1 MATKTKAIETKKEES
16 ALDTAQAGER
26 TRDCRCF
33 VPRSDIYETDDQI
46 VVTLEMPGVQKD
58 NIEISLDKNVLTVSG
73 YAVAE
78 DPEGFSLARAEYEV
92 GDYERSFRISN
103 RIEQD
108 KIDAEYNN
116 GVLRLALPKAE
127 EAKKRKIA
135 VKVA

>member
-1 MATKTKAIETKKEES
+1 MATKTKAIETKKDES
-16 ALDTAQAGER
+16 ALNTAPAGER

-46 VVTLEMPGVQKD
+46 VVTLDMPGVQKD
-58 NIEISLDKNVLTVSG
+58 NIEISLDKNVLTVNG

-78 DPEGFSLARAEYEV
+78 DPKGFSLVRAEFEV

-108 KIDAEYNN
+108 KINAEYKN
-116 GVLRLALPKAE
+116 GVLRLTLPKAE
-127 EAKKRKIA
+127 ETKKRKIA

>member
-1 MATKTKAIETKKEES
+1 MATKTKAIETKKEEL
-16 ALDTAQAGER
+16 ALETSER

-33 VPRSDIYETDDQI
+33 VPRSDIYETEDQI
-46 VVTLEMPGVQKD
+46 VIVLDMPGVQKD
-58 NIEISLDKNVLTVSG
+58 NIEISLEKSVLTVNG

-108 KIDAEYNN
+108 KIEADYKN
-116 GVLRLALPKAE
+116 GVLRLSLPKAE
-127 EAKKRKIA
+127 EAKARKIA
-135 VKVA
+135 VKVS

>member
-1 MATKTKAIETKKEES
+1 MTTTKTKAIETKKEELE
-16 ALDTAQAGER
+16 LDSSER

-33 VPRSDIYETDDQI
+33 VPRSDIYETEVQI
-46 VVTLEMPGVQKD
+46 VVVMDMPGVQKE
-58 NIEISLDKNVLTVSG
+58 NIDISLEKNVLTVNG

-78 DPEGFSLARAEYEV
+78 DPQGFSLARAEYQV

-108 KIDAEYNN
+108 KIEAEYKN
-116 GVLRLALPKAE
+116 GVLRLTLPKAE
-127 EAKKRKIA
+127 EAKVRKVA

>member
-1 MATKTKAIETKKEES
+1 MATKTKAIETKKEELVPETS
-16 ALDTAQAGER
+16 ER

-33 VPRSDIYETDDQI
+33 VPRSDIYETEDQI
-46 VVTLEMPGVQKD
+46 VVVLDMPGVQKD
-58 NIEISLDKNVLTVSG
+58 NLDINLEKNVLTVNG
-73 YAVAE
+73 YSIAE
-78 DPEGFSLARAEYEV
+78 NPEGFSLARAEYEV

-108 KIDAEYNN
+108 KIEAEYTN
-116 GVLRLALPKAE
+116 GVLRLNLPKAE